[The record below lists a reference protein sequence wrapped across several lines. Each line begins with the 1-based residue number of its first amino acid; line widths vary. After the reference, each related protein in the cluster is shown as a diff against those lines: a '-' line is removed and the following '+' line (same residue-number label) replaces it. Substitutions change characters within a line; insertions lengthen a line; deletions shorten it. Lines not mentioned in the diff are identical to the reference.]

1 MTSPRQILKA
11 QRTASSHPLVT
22 EMGVGTYYW
31 CQCGKTKTVP
41 YCDGSH
47 AGSGVEPL
55 AFDIEPAGTY
65 AICNCGLT
73 KNPPYCDGS
82 HAGIE

>member
-1 MTSPRQILKA
+1 MTRFENDQA
-11 QRTASSHPLVT
+11 GSHPLVT

-31 CQCGKTKTVP
+31 CACGKTKTVP

-47 AGSGVEPL
+47 AGSGVMPM
-55 AFDIEPAGTY
+55 AFEVDQQGTY

-73 KNPPYCDGS
+73 GNPPFCDGS
-82 HAGIE
+82 HATVE

>member
-1 MTSPRQILKA
+1 MTRFENDHE
-11 QRTASSHPLVT
+11 TTHPMVKEL
-22 EMGVGTYYW
+22 EAGTYYW
-31 CQCGKTKTVP
+31 CRCGKTKTVP

-47 AGSGVEPL
+47 EGTGIEPL
-55 AFDIEPAGTY
+55 AFEVTETTTS

-73 KNPPYCDGS
+73 ATPPYCDGS

>member
-1 MTSPRQILKA
+1 MTRYENDDA
-11 QRTASSHPLVT
+11 ASHPVIVELGT
-22 EMGVGTYYW
+22 GTYHW

-47 AGSGVEPL
+47 AGTGTGPL
-55 AFDIEPAGTY
+55 AFEIAEPTTA

-73 KNPPYCDGS
+73 TNPPYYSGAHVD
-82 HAGIE
+82 IE

>member
-1 MTSPRQILKA
+1 MPRFENEKD
-11 QRTASSHPLVT
+11 TTYPLVT
-22 EMGVGTYYW
+22 ELKAGTYSW

-47 AGSGVEPL
+47 EGTGIEPL
-55 AFDIEPAGTY
+55 SFEVEETATV

-73 KNPPYCDGS
+73 KTPPYCDGS
-82 HAGIE
+82 HATIE